1 MRLIKAKDYQ
11 EASRQVAN
19 IISAQVI
26 LRPDSVL
33 GLATGSS
40 PIGAYRQLIEWYNK
54 GDVDFSRVRSVNL
67 DEYVGLAPSHEQSY
81 AYFMHHNFFD
91 FINIKPENVHLP
103 DGLDPDAEGQ
113 GKKYDALIR
122 SLGGVDLQLLG
133 IGRDG
138 HIGFNEPCGEFVK
151 GTHCVELTQDT
162 REANA
167 RFFGSVDLVPK
178 TAYTMGILDIIQAR
192 RVVMIASGSS
202 KAAIVRD
209 AFWGPVTPQIPA
221 SILQLHP
228 DFTLVADEE
237 ALAMVNQEK
246 QAGWVNKG

>member
-1 MRLIKAKDYQ
+1 MRLIQTKDYR

-26 LRPDSVL
+26 LKPDSVL

-40 PIGAYRQLIEWYNK
+40 PIGAYQQLIEWYNK

-81 AYFMHHNFFD
+81 AYFMHNNFFD

-113 GKKYDALIR
+113 GEKYDALIR

-167 RFFGSVDLVPK
+167 RFFGSIDLVPK
-178 TAYTMGILDIIQAR
+178 TAYTMGILDIMQAR
-192 RVVMIASGSS
+192 RVLMIASGSS
-202 KAAIVRD
+202 KAAILKD

-237 ALAMVNQEK
+237 ALAIVKQEK
-246 QAGWVNKG
+246 LVG

>member
-26 LRPDSVL
+26 LKPDSVL

-40 PIGAYRQLIEWYNK
+40 PIGAYQQLIEWYNK

-81 AYFMHHNFFD
+81 AYFMYHNFFD

-167 RFFGSVDLVPK
+167 RFFGSIELVPK
-178 TAYTMGILDIIQAR
+178 TAYTMGILDIMQAR
-192 RVVMIASGSS
+192 RVVMIATGSS
-202 KAAIVRD
+202 KAAILKD

>member
-1 MRLIKAKDYQ
+1 MRLIQTKDYR

-19 IISAQVI
+19 LISAQVI
-26 LRPDSVL
+26 LKPDSVL

-40 PIGAYRQLIEWYNK
+40 PIGAYQQLIEWYRK
-54 GDVDFSRVRSVNL
+54 GDVDFSNVRSVNL

-91 FINIKPENVHLP
+91 SINIKPENVHLP

-113 GKKYDALIR
+113 GRKYDALIR

-138 HIGFNEPCGEFVK
+138 HIGFNEPCDEFVK

-178 TAYTMGILDIIQAR
+178 TAYTMGILDIMQAR
-192 RVVMIASGSS
+192 RVVLIATGFS
-202 KAAIVRD
+202 KAEILKE
-209 AFWGPVTPQIPA
+209 AFWGQVTPQVPA

-237 ALAMVNQEK
+237 ALSVVK
-246 QAGWVNKG
+246 QQKLAV

>member
-81 AYFMHHNFFD
+81 AYFMYHNFFD

-103 DGLDPDAEGQ
+103 DGLDLDAEGQ

-167 RFFGSVDLVPK
+167 RFFGSIDLVPK
-178 TAYTMGILDIIQAR
+178 TAYTMGILDIMQAR
-192 RVVMIASGSS
+192 RVVMIATGSS
-202 KAAIVRD
+202 KAAILKD

-246 QAGWVNKG
+246 QAG

>member
-26 LRPDSVL
+26 LKPDSVL

-113 GKKYDALIR
+113 GEKYDALIR

-167 RFFGSVDLVPK
+167 RFFGSIDLVPK
-178 TAYTMGILDIIQAR
+178 TAYTMGILDIMQAR
-192 RVVMIASGSS
+192 RVLMIASGSS
-202 KAAIVRD
+202 KAAILKD

-237 ALAMVNQEK
+237 ALAIVKQEK
-246 QAGWVNKG
+246 LVG

>member
-1 MRLIKAKDYQ
+1 MRLIRAKDYQ

-26 LRPDSVL
+26 LKPDSVL

-40 PIGAYRQLIEWYNK
+40 PIGAYQQLIEWYNK

-113 GKKYDALIR
+113 GEKYDALIR

-167 RFFGSVDLVPK
+167 RFFGSINLVPK
-178 TAYTMGILDIIQAR
+178 TAYTMGILDIMQAR
-192 RVVMIASGSS
+192 RVVMIATGSS
-202 KAAIVRD
+202 KAAILKD

-246 QAGWVNKG
+246 QAG

>member
-167 RFFGSVDLVPK
+167 RFFGSINLVPK

>member
-81 AYFMHHNFFD
+81 AYFMYHNFFD

-103 DGLDPDAEGQ
+103 DGLDPDAEEQ

-167 RFFGSVDLVPK
+167 RFFGSIDLVPK

-202 KAAIVRD
+202 KAAILKD

-246 QAGWVNKG
+246 QAG

>member
-26 LRPDSVL
+26 LKPDSVL

-40 PIGAYRQLIEWYNK
+40 PIGAYQQLIEWYNK

-113 GKKYDALIR
+113 GEKYDALIR

-167 RFFGSVDLVPK
+167 RFFGSIDLVPK
-178 TAYTMGILDIIQAR
+178 TAYTMGILDIMQAR
-192 RVVMIASGSS
+192 RVLMIASGSS
-202 KAAIVRD
+202 KAAILKD

-237 ALAMVNQEK
+237 ALAIV
-246 QAGWVNKG
+246 

>member
-1 MRLIKAKDYQ
+1 MRLIQTKDYR

-26 LRPDSVL
+26 LKPDSVL

-40 PIGAYRQLIEWYNK
+40 PIGAYQQLIEWYNK

-113 GKKYDALIR
+113 GEKYDALIR

-167 RFFGSVDLVPK
+167 RFFGSIDLVPK
-178 TAYTMGILDIIQAR
+178 TAYTMGILDIMQAR
-192 RVVMIASGSS
+192 RVLMIASGSS
-202 KAAIVRD
+202 KAAILKD

-237 ALAMVNQEK
+237 ALAIVKQEK
-246 QAGWVNKG
+246 LAG

>member
-1 MRLIKAKDYQ
+1 MLHL
-11 EASRQVAN
+11 N
-19 IISAQVI
+19 IIKVKTPEEMGKAAADEFEAVI
-26 LRPDSVL
+26 HAKPACVM
-33 GLATGSS
+33 GLATGST
-40 PIGAYRQLIEWYNK
+40 PLPLYRELIAREK
-54 GDVDFSRVRSVNL
+54 AGRIDFSRVRSANL
-67 DEYVGLAPSHEQSY
+67 DEYKGLAPDHPQSY
-81 AYFMHHNFFD
+81 RRFMQENLFD
-91 FINIKPENVHLP
+91 HISIKPENTIVP
-103 DGLDPDAEGQ
+103 DGLAADIPAMCEDYERRIE
-113 GKKYDALIR
+113 DW
-122 SLGGVDLQLLG
+122 GGVDIQLLG
-133 IGRDG
+133 IGHDG

-246 QAGWVNKG
+246 QAG

>member
-1 MRLIKAKDYQ
+1 MRLIQTKDYH

-26 LRPDSVL
+26 LKPDSVL

-40 PIGAYRQLIEWYNK
+40 PIGAYQQLIEWYNK

-113 GKKYDALIR
+113 GEKYDALIR

-167 RFFGSVDLVPK
+167 RFFGSIDLVPK
-178 TAYTMGILDIIQAR
+178 TAYTMGILDIMQAR
-192 RVVMIASGSS
+192 RVLMIASGSS
-202 KAAIVRD
+202 KAAILKD

-246 QAGWVNKG
+246 LAG

>member
-11 EASRQVAN
+11 GASRQVAN

-40 PIGAYRQLIEWYNK
+40 PIGAYQQLIEWYNK

-113 GKKYDALIR
+113 GEKYDALIR

-162 REANA
+162 REANV
-167 RFFGSVDLVPK
+167 RFFGSIDLVPK
-178 TAYTMGILDIIQAR
+178 TAYTMGILDIMQAR
-192 RVVMIASGSS
+192 RVVMIATGSS
-202 KAAIVRD
+202 KAAILKD

>member
-1 MRLIKAKDYQ
+1 MRLIQTKDYH

-26 LRPDSVL
+26 LKPDSVL

-40 PIGAYRQLIEWYNK
+40 PIGAYQQLIEWYNK

-113 GKKYDALIR
+113 GEKYDALIR

-138 HIGFNEPCGEFVK
+138 HIGFNEPCSEFVK

-167 RFFGSVDLVPK
+167 RFFGSIDLVPK
-178 TAYTMGILDIIQAR
+178 TAYTMGILDIMQAR
-192 RVVMIASGSS
+192 RVLMIASGSS
-202 KAAIVRD
+202 KAAILKD

-237 ALAMVNQEK
+237 ALAIVKQEK
-246 QAGWVNKG
+246 LVG

>member
-1 MRLIKAKDYQ
+1 MRLIRTKDYQ

-26 LRPDSVL
+26 LKPDSVL

-54 GDVDFSRVRSVNL
+54 GDVDFSRARSVNL

-91 FINIKPENVHLP
+91 SINIKPENVHLP

-167 RFFGSVDLVPK
+167 RFFGSINLVPK
-178 TAYTMGILDIIQAR
+178 TAYTMGILDIMQAR

-246 QAGWVNKG
+246 QAG

>member
-81 AYFMHHNFFD
+81 AYFMHHNFFN

-178 TAYTMGILDIIQAR
+178 TAYTMGILDIMQAR

>member
-81 AYFMHHNFFD
+81 AYFMHHNFFN

-113 GKKYDALIR
+113 GEKYDALIR

-151 GTHCVELTQDT
+151 GTHSVELTQDT

-178 TAYTMGILDIIQAR
+178 TAYTMGILDIMQAR
-192 RVVMIASGSS
+192 RVVMIATGSS
-202 KAAIVRD
+202 KAAILKD

>member
-40 PIGAYRQLIEWYNK
+40 PIGAYQQLIEWYNK

-81 AYFMHHNFFD
+81 AYFMYHNFFD
-91 FINIKPENVHLP
+91 HINIKPENVHLP
-103 DGLDPDAEGQ
+103 DGLDLDAEGQ

-167 RFFGSVDLVPK
+167 RFFGSIDLVPK
-178 TAYTMGILDIIQAR
+178 TAYTMGILDIMQAR
-192 RVVMIASGSS
+192 RVVMIATGSS
-202 KAAIVRD
+202 KAAILKD

-246 QAGWVNKG
+246 QAG

>member
-1 MRLIKAKDYQ
+1 MRLIQTKDYR

-19 IISAQVI
+19 LISAQVI
-26 LRPDSVL
+26 LKPDSVL

-40 PIGAYRQLIEWYNK
+40 PVGAYRQLIEWYRK
-54 GDVDFSRVRSVNL
+54 GDVDFSKVRSVNL

-113 GKKYDALIR
+113 GRKYDALIR

-138 HIGFNEPCGEFVK
+138 HIGFNEPCDEFVK

-178 TAYTMGILDIIQAR
+178 TAYTMGILDIMQAR
-192 RVVMIASGSS
+192 RVVLIATGLS
-202 KAAIVRD
+202 KAEILKE
-209 AFWGPVTPQIPA
+209 AFWGQVTPQIPA

-237 ALAMVNQEK
+237 ALSVVK
-246 QAGWVNKG
+246 QQKLAV

>member
-1 MRLIKAKDYQ
+1 MRLIQTKDYH

-26 LRPDSVL
+26 LKPDSVL

-113 GKKYDALIR
+113 GEKYDALIR

-167 RFFGSVDLVPK
+167 RFFGSIDLVPK
-178 TAYTMGILDIIQAR
+178 TAYTMGILDIMQAR
-192 RVVMIASGSS
+192 RVLMIASGSS
-202 KAAIVRD
+202 KAAILKD

-237 ALAMVNQEK
+237 ALAIVKQEK
-246 QAGWVNKG
+246 LAG

>member
-1 MRLIKAKDYQ
+1 MRLIRTKDYQ

-26 LRPDSVL
+26 LKPDSVL

-54 GDVDFSRVRSVNL
+54 GDVDFSRARSVNL

-91 FINIKPENVHLP
+91 SINIKPENVHLP

-167 RFFGSVDLVPK
+167 RFFGSIDLVPK
-178 TAYTMGILDIIQAR
+178 TAYTMGILDIMQAR

-246 QAGWVNKG
+246 QAG

>member
-1 MRLIKAKDYQ
+1 MRLIRAKDYQ

-26 LRPDSVL
+26 LKPDSVL

-167 RFFGSVDLVPK
+167 RFFGSVELVPK

>member
-1 MRLIKAKDYQ
+1 MRLIQTKDYH

-26 LRPDSVL
+26 LKPDSVL

-40 PIGAYRQLIEWYNK
+40 PIGAYQQLIEWYNK

-113 GKKYDALIR
+113 GEKYDALIR

-167 RFFGSVDLVPK
+167 RFFGSMDLVPK
-178 TAYTMGILDIIQAR
+178 TAYTMGILDIMQAR

-237 ALAMVNQEK
+237 ALAIVKQEK
-246 QAGWVNKG
+246 LVG

>member
-1 MRLIKAKDYQ
+1 MRLIQTKDYH

-26 LRPDSVL
+26 LKPDSVL

-40 PIGAYRQLIEWYNK
+40 PIGAYQQLIEWYNK

-113 GKKYDALIR
+113 GEKYDALIR

-167 RFFGSVDLVPK
+167 RFFGSIDLVPK
-178 TAYTMGILDIIQAR
+178 TAYTMGILDIMQAR
-192 RVVMIASGSS
+192 RVLMIASGSS
-202 KAAIVRD
+202 KAAILKD

-237 ALAMVNQEK
+237 ALAVVKQE
-246 QAGWVNKG
+246 QLVG

>member
-26 LRPDSVL
+26 LKPDSVL

-40 PIGAYRQLIEWYNK
+40 PIGAYQQLIEWYNK

-81 AYFMHHNFFD
+81 AYFMHHNFFYH
-91 FINIKPENVHLP
+91 INIKPENVHLP

-113 GKKYDALIR
+113 GEKYDALIR

-167 RFFGSVDLVPK
+167 RFFGSIDLVPK
-178 TAYTMGILDIIQAR
+178 TAYTMGILDIMQAR
-192 RVVMIASGSS
+192 RVLMIASGSS
-202 KAAIVRD
+202 KAAILKD

-237 ALAMVNQEK
+237 ALAIVKQEK
-246 QAGWVNKG
+246 LVG

>member
-1 MRLIKAKDYQ
+1 MRLIQTKDYH

-26 LRPDSVL
+26 LKPDSVL

-40 PIGAYRQLIEWYNK
+40 PIGAYQQLIEWYNK

-113 GKKYDALIR
+113 GEKYDALIR

-167 RFFGSVDLVPK
+167 RFFGSIDLVPK
-178 TAYTMGILDIIQAR
+178 TAYTMGILDIMQAR
-192 RVVMIASGSS
+192 RVVMIATGSS
-202 KAAIVRD
+202 KAAILKD

-237 ALAMVNQEK
+237 ALAIVKQEK
-246 QAGWVNKG
+246 LVG

>member
-26 LRPDSVL
+26 LRADSVL

-113 GKKYDALIR
+113 GEKYDALIR

-167 RFFGSVDLVPK
+167 RFFGSIDLVPK
-178 TAYTMGILDIIQAR
+178 TAYTMGILDIMQAR
-192 RVVMIASGSS
+192 RVLMIASGSS
-202 KAAIVRD
+202 KAAILKD

-237 ALAMVNQEK
+237 ALAIVKQEK
-246 QAGWVNKG
+246 LVG

>member
-1 MRLIKAKDYQ
+1 MRLIQTKDYR

-26 LRPDSVL
+26 LKPDSVL

-40 PIGAYRQLIEWYNK
+40 PIGAYQQLIEWYNK
-54 GDVDFSRVRSVNL
+54 GDVDFSKVRSVNL

-113 GKKYDALIR
+113 GEKYDALIR

-167 RFFGSVDLVPK
+167 RFFGSIDLVPK
-178 TAYTMGILDIIQAR
+178 TAYTMGILDIMQAR
-192 RVVMIASGSS
+192 RVLMIASGSS
-202 KAAIVRD
+202 KAAILKD

-237 ALAMVNQEK
+237 ALAVVKQE
-246 QAGWVNKG
+246 QLVG

>member
-1 MRLIKAKDYQ
+1 MRLIQTKDYH

-26 LRPDSVL
+26 LKPDSVL
-33 GLATGSS
+33 GWATGSS
-40 PIGAYRQLIEWYNK
+40 PIGAYQQLIEWYNK

-113 GKKYDALIR
+113 GEKYDALIR

-167 RFFGSVDLVPK
+167 RFFGSIDLVPK
-178 TAYTMGILDIIQAR
+178 TAYTMGILDIMQAR
-192 RVVMIASGSS
+192 RVLMIASGSS
-202 KAAIVRD
+202 KAAILKD

-237 ALAMVNQEK
+237 ALAIVKQEK
-246 QAGWVNKG
+246 LVG

>member
-1 MRLIKAKDYQ
+1 MRLIQTKDYH

-26 LRPDSVL
+26 LKPDSVL

-40 PIGAYRQLIEWYNK
+40 PIGAYQQLIEWYNK

-113 GKKYDALIR
+113 GEKYDALIR

-167 RFFGSVDLVPK
+167 RFFGSIELVPK
-178 TAYTMGILDIIQAR
+178 TAYTMGILDIMQAR
-192 RVVMIASGSS
+192 RVLMIASGSS
-202 KAAIVRD
+202 KAAILKD

-237 ALAMVNQEK
+237 ALAIVKQEK
-246 QAGWVNKG
+246 LVG

>member
-113 GKKYDALIR
+113 GEKYDALIR

-178 TAYTMGILDIIQAR
+178 TAYTMGILDIMQAR

-237 ALAMVNQEK
+237 ALATVNQEK
-246 QAGWVNKG
+246 QAG

>member
-26 LRPDSVL
+26 LKPDSVL

-54 GDVDFSRVRSVNL
+54 GDVDFSRVCSVNL

-91 FINIKPENVHLP
+91 SINIKPENVHLP

-138 HIGFNEPCGEFVK
+138 HIGFNEPCGEFIK

-167 RFFGSVDLVPK
+167 RFFGSIDLVPK
-178 TAYTMGILDIIQAR
+178 TAYTMGILDIMQAR

-202 KAAIVRD
+202 KAAILKD

-246 QAGWVNKG
+246 LVG

>member
-1 MRLIKAKDYQ
+1 MRLIEAKDYQ
-11 EASRQVAN
+11 ETSRQVAN

-113 GKKYDALIR
+113 GEKYDALIR

>member
-1 MRLIKAKDYQ
+1 MRLIQTKDYR

-26 LRPDSVL
+26 LKPDSVL

-40 PIGAYRQLIEWYNK
+40 PIGAYQQLIEWYNK

-113 GKKYDALIR
+113 GEKYDALIR

-167 RFFGSVDLVPK
+167 RFFGSIDLVPK
-178 TAYTMGILDIIQAR
+178 TAYTMGILDIMQAR
-192 RVVMIASGSS
+192 RVLMIASGSS
-202 KAAIVRD
+202 KAAILKD

-237 ALAMVNQEK
+237 ALACVRARTE
-246 QAGWVNKG
+246 